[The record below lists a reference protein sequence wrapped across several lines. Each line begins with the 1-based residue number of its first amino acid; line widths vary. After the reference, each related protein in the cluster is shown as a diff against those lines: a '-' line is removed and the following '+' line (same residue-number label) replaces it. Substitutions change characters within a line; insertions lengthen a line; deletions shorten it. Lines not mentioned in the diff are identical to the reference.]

1 MIIKSS
7 LTGAFHK
14 GVNLKSCLWLGL
26 ITGVCFATPISS
38 LAGLSFVGDGYAILD
53 ANGGG
58 NIFYA
63 VDSYNSP
70 TFKGNILTIQYGQS
84 LTLGGEVQTYPSGGG
99 TDPGRASSAFI
110 GYQIVGTGISG
121 QINLPWFQNTGSNDK
136 WQKLASGSGVNLD
149 QSLSAGT
156 YTLQVWFGGVSNDG
170 SGTVYDNNGGINYS
184 ATFTVT
190 AVPEPVTLALPIF
203 GGLVAIA
210 GLSRRF
216 FFRFPAA

>member
-38 LAGLSFVGDGYAILD
+38 QGALSFIGNAYVELQPNGSGNTYYWVNNYDGSNPQFTGNL
-53 ANGGG
+53 GGLQ
-58 NIFYA
+58 I
-63 VDSYNSP
+63 S
-70 TFKGNILTIQYGQS
+70 QGQS
-84 LTLGGEVQTYPSGGG
+84 LLLGGQAQTY
-99 TDPGRASSAFI
+99 
-110 GYQIVGTGISG
+110 QQQVGVTATMHYAID
-121 QINLPWFQNTGSNDK
+121 QNTTFSTFNLAYNGSSGSNDR
-136 WQKLASGSGVNLD
+136 WDTSGAVNLD
-149 QSLSAGT
+149 NNLTVGTHTLYVWYSA
-156 YTLQVWFGGVSNDG
+156 FDG
-170 SGTVYDNNGGINYS
+170 STTVYDNAGGLNYL